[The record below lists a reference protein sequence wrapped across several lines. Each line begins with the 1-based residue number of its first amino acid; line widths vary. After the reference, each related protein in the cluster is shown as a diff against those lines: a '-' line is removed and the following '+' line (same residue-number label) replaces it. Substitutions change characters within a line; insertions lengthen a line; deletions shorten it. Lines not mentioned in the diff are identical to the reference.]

1 MKINIKNP
9 KKIDAALDIAQHR
22 CSARTIDHS
31 FIPDCVEEIE
41 NWLRGLLYKKDWLGL
56 KIRVHSA
63 GGKMPASYRGVPECT
78 YVVLERFASGWF
90 MVACGR
96 TCLIQREQTIYP
108 QNLKSKQEQIMD
120 FLDRGPL

>member
-9 KKIDAALDIAQHR
+9 KKIDAALDVAQHR

-31 FIPDCVEEIE
+31 FIPYRVEEIE
-41 NWLRGLLYKKDWLGL
+41 DWLKGILYKKDWLGL

-78 YVVLERFASGWF
+78 FIILERCASGWF

-96 TCLIQREQTIYP
+96 TMLVQREQTIFP
-108 QNLKSKQEQIMD
+108 ENLKGKQEQIMT
-120 FLDRGPL
+120 FLEGGPL